1 MPKATKKPADSST
14 SDDSPGLAQFESSVA
29 ELESLV
35 EQLESGD
42 VSLEDAL
49 AKFERGV
56 TLSRQCQQL
65 LKNAELR
72 VDQLTA
78 GPDGELVAK
87 PFEDSEA
94 D

>member
-1 MPKATKKPADSST
+1 MPKTTKKASSST
-14 SDDSPGLAQFESSVA
+14 EDDSPRLAQFENSVT
-29 ELESLV
+29 ELEALV

-49 AKFERGV
+49 TKFERGV

-65 LKNAELR
+65 LKDAELR

-78 GPDGELVAK
+78 GPDGELE
-87 PFEDSEA
+87 PTTFEQPA
-94 D
+94 DK

>member
-1 MPKATKKPADSST
+1 MPKTAKKAAPST
-14 SDDSPGLAQFESSVA
+14 DDDSPRLAQFESSVT
-29 ELESLV
+29 ELEALV

-78 GPDGELVAK
+78 GPDGELEPTA
-87 PFEDSEA
+87 FEQPA
-94 D
+94 DK

>member
-1 MPKATKKPADSST
+1 MPKAAKKATPAAE
-14 SDDSPGLAQFESSVA
+14 DDSPRLAQFESSVA
-29 ELESLV
+29 ELEALV

-42 VSLEDAL
+42 VSLEEAL

-72 VDQLTA
+72 VDQLMA
-78 GPDGELVAK
+78 GPDGELEPRA
-87 PFEDSEA
+87 FEQPTDK
-94 D
+94 

>member
-1 MPKATKKPADSST
+1 MPKASRKTTPAT
-14 SDDSPGLAQFESSVA
+14 EDDSPRLAQFESSVA
-29 ELESLV
+29 ELEALV

-65 LKNAELR
+65 LKSAELR
-72 VDQLTA
+72 VDQLMA
-78 GPDGELVAK
+78 DPDGELEPRA
-87 PFEDSEA
+87 FEQPEDK
-94 D
+94 